1 MTTTRPLPISIPRE
15 QIAQFCQRHHICK
28 LALFGSI
35 LREDFGPNS
44 DIDILV
50 QFEPGHTP
58 GFAFIDLQD
67 QLTHLLGHTVDLN
80 TPQDLSR
87 YFWDIVTNNWPAIVP
102 ELQNLLQTLEHQPS
116 GN

>member
-1 MTTTRPLPISIPRE
+1 MPSTRQLPIPIPQA
-15 QIAQFCQRHHICK
+15 QIAQFCQQHHIRQ

-35 LREDFGPNS
+35 LRDDFTPQS

-67 QLTHLLGHTVDLN
+67 QLSELLGRTVDLN

-87 YFWDIVTNNWPAIVP
+87 YFRDQVMAEAEVIYDQP
-102 ELQNLLQTLEHQPS
+102 QN
-116 GN
+116 

>member
-1 MTTTRPLPISIPRE
+1 MPTTRQLPISIPKE
-15 QIAQFCQRHHICK
+15 QIAQFYQRHHICK

-50 QFEPGHTP
+50 QFEPGHTS

-87 YFWDIVTNNWPAIVP
+87 YFRDQVMADAEVIYDQP
-102 ELQNLLQTLEHQPS
+102 QN
-116 GN
+116 

>member
-1 MTTTRPLPISIPRE
+1 MPSTRQLPIPIPQA
-15 QIAQFCQRHHICK
+15 QIAEFCQRHHICH

-35 LREDFGPNS
+35 LRDDFSPQS

-67 QLTHLLGHTVDLN
+67 QLSELLGRTVDLN
-80 TPQDLSR
+80 TPQALSR
-87 YFWDIVTNNWPAIVP
+87 YFLDQVMAEAEVIYD
-102 ELQNLLQTLEHQPS
+102 QC
-116 GN
+116 

>member
-1 MTTTRPLPISIPRE
+1 MPSNRQLPIPIPQT
-15 QIAQFCQRHHICK
+15 QIAQFCQQHHIRQ

-35 LREDFGPNS
+35 LRDDFTPQS

-67 QLTHLLGHTVDLN
+67 QLSKLLGRTVDLN

-87 YFWDIVTNNWPAIVP
+87 YFRDQVIAAAEVIYD
-102 ELQNLLQTLEHQPS
+102 QP
-116 GN
+116 

>member
-1 MTTTRPLPISIPRE
+1 MATLRQLPISIPKE
-15 QIAQFCQRHHICK
+15 QIDQFCQRHHIFK

-67 QLTHLLGHTVDLN
+67 QLTNLLGRTVDLN

-87 YFWDIVTNNWPAIVP
+87 YFRDQVIADAEVIYDQP
-102 ELQNLLQTLEHQPS
+102 QN
-116 GN
+116 

>member
-1 MTTTRPLPISIPRE
+1 MPSTRQLPIPIP
-15 QIAQFCQRHHICK
+15 QAPIAEFCQQHHIRQ

-35 LREDFGPNS
+35 LRDDFTPQS

-67 QLTHLLGHTVDLN
+67 QLSELLGRTVDLN

-87 YFWDIVTNNWPAIVP
+87 YFRDQVIAEAEVIYDQP
-102 ELQNLLQTLEHQPS
+102 QN
-116 GN
+116 

>member
-1 MTTTRPLPISIPRE
+1 MTTTRLLPISIPRE
-15 QIAQFCQRHHICK
+15 QIIQFCQRHHICK

-67 QLTHLLGHTVDLN
+67 QLTNLLGRTVDLN

-87 YFWDIVTNNWPAIVP
+87 YFRDQVMADAEVIYDQP
-102 ELQNLLQTLEHQPS
+102 QN
-116 GN
+116 